1 MVTQLEKQQDAVR
14 RMKQSPCQ
22 CLEYHPKKGTEIYN
36 EMMNEYKAWRNS
48 PRKVQGTVD
57 KTWILIHLLASQ
69 SCPFIKEEGK

>member
-22 CLEYHPKKGTEIYN
+22 CLEYHPKKDTEIYN

-48 PRKVQGTVD
+48 SRKVQGTVD